1 MRKRLRAN
9 EYIGLKNIRERR
21 RAEQALRESQEFAQ
35 AAIDAISSHIC
46 VLDPTGTIVAVNR
59 AWREFAEANRRI
71 NPHGCEAGCDCR
83 IVFGAGINYLAVCDR
98 ATGANA
104 DGAADVA
111 GGIRAVLDGEG
122 QYSKE
127 YPCHAPA
134 EQRWFICRVS
144 RFFVNGFTRIL
155 VEHINITERKRLEQA
170 QCESEERFRT
180 MADASPSMMWVTGT
194 DEKVQFI
201 NRMFRIFC
209 GVSSE
214 EVECGLWQLPL
225 HPDDAQ
231 EAMAAFQFALKDRKP
246 FKAEARF
253 RRADGAWRLLG
264 TNAEPRLSPSGEYMG
279 HVGLSADITDRR
291 MDEQARERYKEE
303 LIRARTQSDAANRA
317 KSRFL
322 ANMSHEIR
330 TPMNGVIGMNQLLL
344 ETDLTAE
351 QRHYVE
357 VAQSSGRALLALI
370 DDILDLSKIEA
381 GKVVLENRS
390 FSVHDTVKD
399 VAELS
404 RNLASAK
411 GLEFNAQVSSK
422 IPRQLRGDAHRLRQI
437 LTNLAGNAIKFTSHG
452 SVTMEAELESLTEKA
467 ATVRFSVRDTGIGIA
482 QDKVSSL
489 FSPFV
494 QADVSTTRKYGGS
507 GLGLAISRQLVEM
520 MGGKMAV
527 DSREGEG
534 STFWF
539 TAGFQQGSPGEPP
552 TIEDRR
558 QEISDVIPK
567 TAGHAQSRSAHSGR
581 ILVAEDN
588 PTNQEVILA
597 QLKKLGYQA
606 DAVVNGAEAV
616 AAVERGVYALVL
628 MDCQMPVMDGYQAT
642 GRIRNLRLPDLPI
655 VALTANAM
663 SSDMDRCRS
672 AGMSDYLAKPVDLSR
687 LAEMLERW
695 MPEAGSIEA
704 APAKTVAVNANTVF
718 DADSLLQRLM
728 GDREL
733 AEIIL
738 NVFLGDA
745 PLVLKRL
752 CDALNESDA
761 EGARMHA
768 HTLKGSAATV
778 SAEALRAVA
787 MAMET
792 AATEGRLDRCCELFP
807 RAADEFELFEK
818 TVRRD
823 GWASASTEIKRHEA
837 TRGLSKDQAELADN
851 HDDAPLAER

>member
-46 VLDPTGTIVAVNR
+46 VLDPTGTIIAVNR

-104 DGAADVA
+104 DEAADVA

-170 QCESEERFRT
+170 QRESEERFRT
-180 MADASPSMMWVTGT
+180 MADSSPSMMWVTGA

-201 NRMFRIFC
+201 NRMLRTFC
-209 GVSSE
+209 GTSNE
-214 EVECGLWQLPL
+214 EVEGGRWQLPL
-225 HPDDAQ
+225 HPEDAPA
-231 EAMAAFQFALKDRKP
+231 AMAAFQIAAKSRKP

-253 RRADGAWRLLG
+253 RRADGVWRLLG

-291 MDEQARERYKEE
+291 MEEHARERYKEE
-303 LIRARTQSDAANRA
+303 LIRARTEADAANRA

-351 QRHYVE
+351 QRRYVE

-370 DDILDLSKIEA
+370 DDILDISKIEA
-381 GKVVLENRS
+381 GKVVLENRR
-390 FSVHDTVKD
+390 FCVHETVKD
-399 VAELS
+399 VADLS
-404 RNLASAK
+404 RTLASAK
-411 GLEFNAQVSSK
+411 GLEFDARVSAK
-422 IPRQLRGDAHRLRQI
+422 IPRLLCGDAHRLRQI

-452 SVTMEAELESLTEKA
+452 CVTVNAELESLTEQA
-467 ATVRFSVRDTGIGIA
+467 ATVRFSVTDTGIGIPK
-482 QDKVSSL
+482 DKVPQL

-494 QADVSTTRKYGGS
+494 QADVSTTRKFGGT
-507 GLGLAISRQLVEM
+507 GLGLAISKQLVEM

-539 TAGFQQGSPGEPP
+539 TADFQQVPLAERPS
-552 TIEDRR
+552 TEDRR
-558 QEISDVIPK
+558 QQ
-567 TAGHAQSRSAHSGR
+567 TADANRKAGGQGQARPAHSGR

-606 DAVVNGAEAV
+606 DAVVNGVEAV

-663 SSDMDRCRS
+663 SSDMDKCRS

-687 LAEMLERW
+687 LAEMLEKW
-695 MPEAGSIEA
+695 MPEAGSIEP
-704 APAKTVAVNANTVF
+704 APAAIVEVKAGTVF
-718 DADSLLQRLM
+718 DGESLLQRLM

-733 AEIIL
+733 AEIVL

-745 PLVLKRL
+745 PLVLRRL
-752 CDALNESDA
+752 CDALSESNA
-761 EGARMHA
+761 AGARLHA

-787 MAMET
+787 LAMET
-792 AATEGRLDRCCELFP
+792 AAAEGRLDRCCELFP
-807 RAADEFELFEK
+807 RAADEFELFDK

-823 GWASASTEIKRHEA
+823 GWASASTEIETHEA
-837 TRGLSKDQAELADN
+837 TSGLSKDRAELADN
-851 HDDAPLAER
+851 QEDAPLAER